1 MHRTAQKQ
9 SRGYEIVSSSLHD
22 ASGPASA
29 QTAPILPTHRVP
41 APSGARPLDVR
52 PRLRSS
58 AHTNH
63 THREQAPPRQHAA
76 TSALSPALHADRAIV
91 AGFGPR
97 GPGDAMEI
105 LQGMYTAYR
114 AQGAY
119 SPEQLGRVRC

>member
-9 SRGYEIVSSSLHD
+9 SRGYEIVSNGLHD
-22 ASGPASA
+22 ESGAASEHI
-29 QTAPILPTHRVP
+29 APILPIHRVP
-41 APSGARPLDVR
+41 ASSGARALDVR

-58 AHTNH
+58 A
-63 THREQAPPRQHAA
+63 EDQDVPFA
-76 TSALSPALHADRAIV
+76 TSA
-91 AGFGPR
+91 R